1 MVRPAQPPEAK
12 EVLVVLQGLL
22 GNKAIILTMVD
33 MVMAVHT
40 VVVALEQTM
49 VHGLGTVVLALFES
63 CGDQDV
69 HSRLMRL
76 NKDIIK

>member
-1 MVRPAQPPEAK
+1 VVLL
-12 EVLVVLQGLL
+12 VLV
-22 GNKAIILTMVD
+22 GNKAILLHLVAMVK
-33 MVMAVHT
+33 AVHT

-49 VHGLGTVVLALFES
+49 VHGLALAVLALFES